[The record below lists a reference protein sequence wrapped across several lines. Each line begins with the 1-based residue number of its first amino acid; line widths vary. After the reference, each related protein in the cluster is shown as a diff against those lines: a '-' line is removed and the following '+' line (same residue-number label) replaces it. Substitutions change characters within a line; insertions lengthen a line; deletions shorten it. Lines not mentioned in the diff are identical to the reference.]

1 MIWLSIQL
9 LGSALMTSAGALA
22 VRRSL
27 RLGTALV
34 GGMLVLI
41 LVKAGV
47 SHFPAGEPRLFPW
60 DWYPFVESWWHLF
73 PAMFIFGAGMVIVRR
88 SVWKRDGLLVGAGYL
103 LLHCG
108 VVAVLI
114 GRPHEMLNGVVNA
127 EGVCHQTSG
136 YSCGPASAA
145 MLLHRHGVDATERE
159 MADLCVTRSGGT
171 KMSGTSD
178 SGLMRGLRLK
188 LKDWATPVISAPP
201 YEQIPVPALVAIQLS
216 PSLCHCILVSA
227 VEPDQVR
234 VLDPLY
240 GRGTIPRAQFER
252 AWCRSAIHVEPLL
265 TASR

>member
-1 MIWLSIQL
+1 MIWVAVQV
-9 LGSALMTSAGALA
+9 LGSALMAAGGILA
-22 VRRSL
+22 VRRSR

-34 GGMLVLI
+34 SVMLLLI
-41 LVKAGV
+41 VVKAGI

-60 DWYPFVESWWHLF
+60 DWYPFVESWWYLF
-73 PAMFIFGAGMVIVRR
+73 PAMFIFGTGMVIVRR

-114 GRPHEMLNGVVNA
+114 GRPHEMLTGVVNA
-127 EGVCHQTSG
+127 EGICHQTSG
-136 YSCGPASAA
+136 YSCAPASAA
-145 MLLHRHGVDATERE
+145 MLLHRHGVDATEKE
-159 MADLCVTRSGGT
+159 MAELCVTRAGNSRVAGT
-171 KMSGTSD
+171 TD
-178 SGLMRGLRLK
+178 SGLMRGLRHK
-188 LKDWATPVISAPP
+188 LKDQATPVITLPS
-201 YEQIPVPALVAIQLS
+201 YERIPVPALVPIQLS

-252 AWCRSAIHVEPLL
+252 MWCKSAIHVALKRSP
-265 TASR
+265 S